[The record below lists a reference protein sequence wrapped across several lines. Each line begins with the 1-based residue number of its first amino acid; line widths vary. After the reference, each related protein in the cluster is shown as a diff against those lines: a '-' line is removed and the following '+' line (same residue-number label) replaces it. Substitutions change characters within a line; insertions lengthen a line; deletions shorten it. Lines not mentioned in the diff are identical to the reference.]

1 MVTFA
6 RYADNISPPTLDHEA
21 LLGLLDQV
29 DIVALPPEDG
39 TAIGD
44 ALIRAIDMLE
54 QAKSASKAIILL
66 TDGSYNAGEVEP
78 LVAAQL
84 AAAYGIRIH
93 AIGAGSRGTALMPV
107 AAVDGGTDYLPS
119 EVTIDEA
126 TLEQVAGLTGGKYF
140 RATDAAALRAIYAEI
155 DRLEKAPNVAE
166 HQQRY
171 VDLYPLVIAAASPC
185 CCSRSAWSPRACAR
199 CPEAGGGALAMR
211 FDAFP
216 VVWLLALV
224 PLALLLYARAFARQ
238 RAALAAFIAEGLAP
252 RLLPGTSARRRW
264 GRALCL
270 SGALACLI
278 VALMQPHWGQGPRE
292 VPRLGRDVIVLLDV
306 SYSMLAED
314 AAPNRLTRAKAAIR
328 ALAEAVQRDGGHRLA
343 LIGFAGRAD
352 VLCPL
357 TRDYGLFLKRLE
369 DASADGVARRGTSI
383 GEALRQAV
391 RALGELA
398 PGYADLV
405 LVSDGEDHAGLAL
418 EAAAMLGSLGLR
430 LHTAGVGD
438 PDRDVPIPVGDGK
451 AGQRPP
457 GAGRPRGPHPPA
469 QRPADRH
476 GRCRGRRLPAARRG
490 ATRISPGSTPRRSPA
505 RRGAR
510 SRPPP
515 TRSSSRATRSCC

>member
-1 MVTFA
+1 
-6 RYADNISPPTLDHEA
+6 
-21 LLGLLDQV
+21 
-29 DIVALPPEDG
+29 
-39 TAIGD
+39 
-44 ALIRAIDMLE
+44 
-54 QAKSASKAIILL
+54 
-66 TDGSYNAGEVEP
+66 
-78 LVAAQL
+78 
-84 AAAYGIRIH
+84 
-93 AIGAGSRGTALMPV
+93 
-107 AAVDGGTDYLPS
+107 
-119 EVTIDEA
+119 
-126 TLEQVAGLTGGKYF
+126 
-140 RATDAAALRAIYAEI
+140 
-155 DRLEKAPNVAE
+155 
-166 HQQRY
+166 
-171 VDLYPLVIAAASPC
+171 
-185 CCSRSAWSPRACAR
+185 
-199 CPEAGGGALAMR
+199 MR

-292 VPRLGRDVIVLLDV
+292 VPRLGRDVVVLLDV

-418 EAAAMLGSLGLR
+418 EAAAMLGGLGLR

-438 PDRDVPIPVGDGK
+438 AERDVPIPVGDGK
-451 AGQRPP
+451 AGR
-457 GAGRPRGPHPPA
+457 
-469 QRPADRH
+469 
-476 GRCRGRRLPAARRG
+476 
-490 ATRISPGSTPRRSPA
+490 TT
-505 RRGAR
+505 
-510 SRPPP
+510 
-515 TRSSSRATRSCC
+515 SSRMATRSAPGCAAAC